1 MMSKLIL
8 KAKEAVTCKHKW
20 VTIDSQHKKTIISD
34 MPEIPWTRR
43 QEPEARDHIPG
54 VGYSDIIYV
63 TIEGM
68 GAVRL
73 QNCAGFIYT
82 RVCINCKE
90 IADNIETFK
99 VRMRKEYMDGVA
111 KLEQKREDEELA
123 KEIYKEYLNEKEKQL
138 SITDSDSQKE

>member
-34 MPEIPWTRR
+34 MPEIPWTRQ
-43 QEPEARDHIPG
+43 QEPEARDNS
-54 VGYSDIIYV
+54 YSDAIYV

-73 QNCAGFIYT
+73 QNCAGFMYT
-82 RVCINCKE
+82 KVCINCKTVTDGIE
-90 IADNIETFK
+90 IFK
-99 VRMRKEYMDGVA
+99 ERIRKEYMSGVA

-123 KEIYKEYLNEKEKQL
+123 KEIYKEYLDEKAKQL
-138 SITDSDSQKE
+138 SITDTDSKKE